1 MDSTLLV
8 LEVLV
13 HNHMFLLQDPQFTS
27 YNVRIVNFP
36 HYFYNFPSQPD
47 FHIAFSLSLEFDLV
61 AGLHLQD
68 LLVGILLS
76 LPQHLFYSSH
86 LVKKY
91 LRIIMNDECGP
102 S

>member
-36 HYFYNFPSQPD
+36 LYFYNFPPNLI
-47 FHIAFSLSLEFDLV
+47 FT
-61 AGLHLQD
+61 
-68 LLVGILLS
+68 LLS
-76 LPQHLFYSSH
+76 ASRLSS
-86 LVKKY
+86 
-91 LRIIMNDECGP
+91 I